1 MISKTTFGITA
12 GVLGSLFVGYC
23 LYFDRKRRSDPLFRQ
38 KLKEKRKA
46 EKEKEK
52 RKTTP
57 ASDVE
62 LPNLNDPEAV
72 QKFFLEQVQTGEEL
86 LAQGLFE
93 QGVEH
98 LSNAVAV
105 CAQPTQL
112 LQLLQQTLPPQVF
125 GMLMK
130 KIGETSQRIA
140 KMSSSSSGGKTAA
153 PSGFKAPEATI
164 EEEDDLE

>member
-1 MISKTTFGITA
+1 MISKTTFGIAA

-23 LYFDRKRRSDPLFRQ
+23 IYFDRKRRSDPLFRQ

-46 EKEKEK
+46 EKEKAK
-52 RKTTP
+52 RKATP
-57 ASDVE
+57 ASEVE

-112 LQLLQQTLPPQVF
+112 LQLLQQTLPTQVF
-125 GMLMK
+125 AMLMK
-130 KIGETSQRIA
+130 KVGETNQRIKRQA
-140 KMSSSSSGGKTAA
+140 AASSGPT
-153 PSGFKAPEATI
+153 SFKAPEATI
-164 EEEDDLE
+164 QEEDDLE